1 MTAQILD
8 GKSLA
13 EQIRRDLARQIADDD
28 GEDMPVLAVVKVGD
42 NEAGEI
48 YVRNKQKA
56 AAEVGMACEV
66 VEFAEGIGEH
76 ALSESLQE
84 LCANPHI
91 NGVIVQLPLPQH
103 LDSEKILQLIPAE
116 KDVDGFG
123 EVNIGRLV
131 KGDKSAIIAATPKGI
146 MRLLAQAGVELSG
159 KKALVIGRSNIVGK
173 PVAMLLLAQNC
184 TVTIAH
190 SKTQNLAAL
199 ASEADIIVA
208 ACGKAKM
215 VKKEWVKQGAIV
227 IDVGINRDENGKLC
241 GDVDFEEVKE
251 KAAFITPVPKGV
263 GPMTVAMLLENTWEA
278 YRQQKD
284 NHHHCECGYHE
295 GHCHCNGHSHH

>member
-1 MTAQILD
+1 M
-8 GKSLA
+8 
-13 EQIRRDLARQIADDD
+13 
-28 GEDMPVLAVVKVGD
+28 
-42 NEAGEI
+42 
-48 YVRNKQKA
+48 
-56 AAEVGMACEV
+56 
-66 VEFAEGIGEH
+66 
-76 ALSESLQE
+76 
-84 LCANPHI
+84 
-91 NGVIVQLPLPQH
+91 
-103 LDSEKILQLIPAE
+103 
-116 KDVDGFG
+116 
-123 EVNIGRLV
+123 
-131 KGDKSAIIAATPKGI
+131 
-146 MRLLAQAGVELSG
+146 
-159 KKALVIGRSNIVGK
+159 VIGRSNIVGK

-227 IDVGINRDENGKLC
+227 IDVGINRDEKGKLC

-284 NHHHCECGYHE
+284 NHHCECGYHK
-295 GHCHCNGHSHH
+295 GHCHCNGHCHH